1 MSALNI
7 VINVLKVNKRDTRTT
22 STDVHLVSF
31 FVNFKSTLKSC
42 VVPPKGLKTKNFN
55 KNVKD
60 IYLGANRFV
69 RALINTGSPHYKKSS
84 NKHYPV

>member
-22 STDVHLVSF
+22 STDIDLTSF

-42 VVPPKGLKTKNFN
+42 EVPPKGLKT
-55 KNVKD
+55 
-60 IYLGANRFV
+60 
-69 RALINTGSPHYKKSS
+69 
-84 NKHYPV
+84 